1 MPPMSRITAHHK
13 KNSNKYSARKKADIL
28 WNSARNNSLGSKHK
42 VFISPDADDP
52 PVAYVSI
59 DQMYQKFMV
68 GLAAA
73 GSNFFTL
80 DLELI
85 LNFFYLLKNDASR

>member
-13 KNSNKYSARKKADIL
+13 KNANKYSARKKADIL

-68 GLAAA
+68 VPTTGTGLKLIIADLFNLIAA
-73 GSNFFTL
+73 NLFPP
-80 DLELI
+80 
-85 LNFFYLLKNDASR
+85 RR

>member
-1 MPPMSRITAHHK
+1 M
-13 KNSNKYSARKKADIL
+13 

-68 GLAAA
+68 
-73 GSNFFTL
+73 
-80 DLELI
+80 
-85 LNFFYLLKNDASR
+85 